1 MATIERQTLNRA
13 SVFPKCD
20 SKTNTRDLAI
30 LSKLASRFEHIFICE
45 NTLTSN
51 ISVYI
56 IRLTQNTHKRN
67 HINYTT
73 SVGNPIM
80 RWVTVEAWITP
91 LLNGHTRGTYVR
103 MLIWSMFLQIVSAN
117 I

>member
-45 NTLTSN
+45 ITG
-51 ISVYI
+51 
-56 IRLTQNTHKRN
+56 KK
-67 HINYTT
+67 YTDK
-73 SVGNPIM
+73 
-80 RWVTVEAWITP
+80 
-91 LLNGHTRGTYVR
+91 
-103 MLIWSMFLQIVSAN
+103 
-117 I
+117 